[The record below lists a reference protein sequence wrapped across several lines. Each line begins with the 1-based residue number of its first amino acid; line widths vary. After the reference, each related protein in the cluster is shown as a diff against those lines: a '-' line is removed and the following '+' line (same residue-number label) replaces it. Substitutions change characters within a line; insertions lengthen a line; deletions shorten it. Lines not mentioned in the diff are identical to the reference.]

1 MKIRLGY
8 SVGVALLVGVCL
20 VALSS
25 APNPSAAQ
33 NQAPT
38 ASGQP
43 KCIGCSVDGKTTPQ
57 MPDGHPD
64 LNGYWNN
71 PVATNSQHVAVRASD
86 GTVLFDFA
94 GNNLDDQGVPVS
106 SIKGAQFGVVG
117 ARQTATGP
125 TYKPEYEAK
134 VAAIDKTTYGVA
146 TGLDPLYECRPLGV
160 PRGSFGSMQIVQT
173 ADVIAVLYNQDC
185 NPPAT
190 RLIYMDGRKH
200 PDDLDASFMGD
211 SIGHWEG
218 NTLVVDVTGFNQETW
233 LGGGFPGPRN
243 GLIHSDKEHVTE
255 RWTRNGDDLTY
266 EATVE
271 DPVMFAKPWVVNPRH
286 IKHARAP
293 EDRYLETVCSTYDN
307 GHIIQP
313 TEDDKFQCNYC
324 ASTAKPSSVTSQQ
337 KKPE

>member
-1 MKIRLGY
+1 MKNRLGY
-8 SVGVALLVGVCL
+8 GLALAVVVVASVA
-20 VALSS
+20 ALSS
-25 APNPSAAQ
+25 IPSRTAAQ
-33 NQAPT
+33 SKAAP
-38 ASGQP
+38 AKGEP
-43 KCIGCSVDGKTTPQ
+43 KCIGCSVDGKTTPRLS
-57 MPDGHPD
+57 DGHPD

-71 PVATNSQHVAVRASD
+71 PAAANSQHVAVRAPD

-117 ARQTATGP
+117 ARQAAVGP

-160 PRGSFGSMQIVQT
+160 PRGSFGAMQIVQT
-173 ADVIAVLYNQDC
+173 PDVVAVLYNQDC

-218 NTLVVDVTGFNQETW
+218 DVLVVDVTGFNTETW

-243 GLIHSDKEHVTE
+243 GLIHSDQLHVAE

-266 EATVE
+266 EATVN
-271 DPVMFAKPWVVNPRH
+271 DPVMFVKPWVISPRH
-286 IKHARAP
+286 VKHSVTP
-293 EDRYLETVCSTYDN
+293 ENRYLETVCSTYDK

-313 TEDDKFQCNYC
+313 TADDQFQCNYC
-324 ASTAKPSSVTSQQ
+324 ASTTKPSSVTSEQGQ
-337 KKPE
+337 K